1 MALSTE
7 DAAWLA
13 ELKIARRKLILGD
26 KRVKV
31 ASGGRSTEYT
41 PADLAKIEAEIAA
54 LEAAEESSDG
64 KVRRRGALTFSWR
77 N

>member
-13 ELKIARRKLILGD
+13 QLKTARRKLLLGD
-26 KRVKV
+26 KRVSIS
-31 ASGGRSTEYT
+31 SGGRTTTYT
-41 PADLAKIEAEIAA
+41 PADLSKIEAEIAA
-54 LEAAEESSDG
+54 LEAADAGDG
-64 KVRRRGALTFSWR
+64 TVRRRGSIGFTWR